1 MKFTVLDKHFDGTY
15 NPRGFVDAER
25 LTLQGF
31 CQAHQATRADADI
44 AAQTRHLPDNA
55 TIWTG
60 RGGRLYA
67 VVMD

>member
-1 MKFTVLDKHFDGTY
+1 MLREVPFGTKVEGK
-15 NPRGFVDAER
+15 RDVQRIVSGVTASRALIDA
-25 LTLQGF
+25 
-31 CQAHQATRADADI
+31 AI